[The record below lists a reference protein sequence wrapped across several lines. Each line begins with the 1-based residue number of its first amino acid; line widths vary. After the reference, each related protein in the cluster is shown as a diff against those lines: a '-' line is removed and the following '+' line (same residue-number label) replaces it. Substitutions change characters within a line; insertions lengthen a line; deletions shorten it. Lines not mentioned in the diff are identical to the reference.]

1 MFYATIRDEENSFTL
16 EKKSIFVFERIV
28 MNIGGQKYKKQ
39 KQKQNTKIGEN
50 YTEAT
55 GSLQ

>member
-1 MFYATIRDEENSFTL
+1 
-16 EKKSIFVFERIV
+16 

-50 YTEAT
+50 YTEAP